1 MICLMHYFDSRLN
14 NSYPVGSS
22 DCDRRYHLSGSGI
35 MITRSSQLFE
45 SGLHQVDELTRYY
58 IILGHSSTQLLSTGA
73 SYISTLS
80 DELRNPDLHS
90 ATFRRNLKTFL
101 F

>member
-1 MICLMHYFDSRLN
+1 VICLMHYFDSRLN

-45 SGLHQVDELTRYY
+45 SGLHQVDELTR
-58 IILGHSSTQLLSTGA
+58 
-73 SYISTLS
+73 
-80 DELRNPDLHS
+80 
-90 ATFRRNLKTFL
+90 
-101 F
+101 